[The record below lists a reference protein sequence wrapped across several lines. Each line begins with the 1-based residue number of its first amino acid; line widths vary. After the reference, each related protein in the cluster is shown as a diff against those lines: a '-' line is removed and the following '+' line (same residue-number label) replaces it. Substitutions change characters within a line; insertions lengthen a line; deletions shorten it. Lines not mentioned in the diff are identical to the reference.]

1 MYIYIEY
8 TIIILQIKI
17 HIIDNKATPSAY
29 ALTVLEFKNLNA
41 KELAFVYFTTDHRSP
56 FAVYDWDQRTIEVKN
71 SIFGENSKYKPDQKV
86 LAACK
91 KYDMLIFFPV
101 LIYFPTISLRTA
113 KCAA

>member
-1 MYIYIEY
+1 MS
-8 TIIILQIKI
+8 LRDDLI

-91 KYDMLIFFPV
+91 NMIL
-101 LIYFPTISLRTA
+101 L
-113 KCAA
+113 